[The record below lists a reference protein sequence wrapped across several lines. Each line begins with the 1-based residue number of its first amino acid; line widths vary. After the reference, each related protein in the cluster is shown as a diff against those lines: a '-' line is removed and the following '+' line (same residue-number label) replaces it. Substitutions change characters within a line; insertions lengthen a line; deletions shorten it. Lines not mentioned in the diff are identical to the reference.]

1 MAKPI
6 PPEWGLDW
14 DQMKQIYDVETELAS
29 QLKHADP
36 SKRKKMYSP
45 VYEEYF
51 RKLPFHPQITIKKN
65 PELQR
70 NRVSF
75 QLRQILPFSNSKKT
89 LMEIGAGD
97 GSLSVAASNY
107 FDTVYALEVAAEMI
121 GNVDF
126 PKNVKSILFDGFDIP
141 LGNETIDVAYSN
153 QLMEHLH
160 PDDAEDQL
168 KSIYRVLKKKGVYI
182 CITPNRISGP
192 SDISWW
198 FTDIPVGFHLKEYSA
213 VDLKKIFKLAG
224 FSKVIGYTI
233 IKGKRIDIPFP
244 AIRVIETIAEWLPAH
259 LRNSFVRL
267 TPVSIVFNSII
278 VAIK

>member
-1 MAKPI
+1 MTKTI

-14 DQMKQIYDVETELAS
+14 DQLRQIFEVETKLAS
-29 QLKHADP
+29 QLKQADP
-36 SKRKKMYSP
+36 SERKKMYSP

-75 QLRQILPFSNSKKT
+75 QLRQILPFSNSKNI

-97 GSLSVAASNY
+97 CSLSIAASNY
-107 FDTVYALEVAAEMI
+107 FKTVYALEVSSEMV

-141 LGNETIDVAYSN
+141 LDSESIDVAYSN

-198 FTDIPVGFHLKEYSA
+198 FTDSLVGFHLKEYSA
-213 VDLKKIFKLAG
+213 VDLKKIFKHAG
-224 FSKVIGYTI
+224 FSKVIGYSI
-233 IKGKRIDIPFP
+233 IKGKKIDIPFP
-244 AIRVIETIAEWLPAH
+244 AIRFIEAIAELLPTN

-267 TPVSIVFNSII
+267 GPVSIVFNSII

>member
-1 MAKPI
+1 MIKTI

-14 DQMKQIYDVETELAS
+14 DQLRQIYEVETELAS
-29 QLKHADP
+29 QLKQANP
-36 SKRKKMYSP
+36 SERKKMYSP

-65 PELQR
+65 PKLQR

-75 QLRQILPFSNSKKT
+75 QLRQILPFSNSSKT

-97 GSLSVAASNY
+97 CSLSIAASNY
-107 FDTVYALEVAAEMI
+107 FNTVYALEVSAEMI

-126 PKNVKSILFDGFDIP
+126 PQNVKSILFDGFDIP
-141 LGNETIDVAYSN
+141 LASESIDVAYSN

-198 FTDIPVGFHLKEYSA
+198 FTDKPVGFHLKEYSA
-213 VDLKKIFKLAG
+213 VDLKKVFKLAG
-224 FSKVIGYTI
+224 FPKVIGYSI
-233 IKGKRIDIPFP
+233 IKGKKIDIPFP
-244 AIRVIETIAEWLPAH
+244 AIRFIEAIAEWLPVN
-259 LRNSFVRL
+259 LRNSFL
-267 TPVSIVFNSII
+267 TLGPVSIVYNSVI

>member
-1 MAKPI
+1 MTKTI

-14 DQMKQIYDVETELAS
+14 DQLRQIYDVETELAS

-36 SKRKKMYSP
+36 SERKKMYSP

-51 RKLPFHPQITIKKN
+51 KKLPFHPQITIKKN
-65 PELQR
+65 PELQKS
-70 NRVSF
+70 RVSF
-75 QLRQILPFSNSKKT
+75 QLRQILPFSDRRKMF
-89 LMEIGAGD
+89 MEIGAGD
-97 GSLSVAASNY
+97 CSLSIAISKY
-107 FDTVYALEVAAEMI
+107 FDTVYALEVAPEMI
-121 GNVDF
+121 ENVNF
-126 PKNVKSILFDGFDIP
+126 PRNVKSILFDGFDIP
-141 LGNETIDVAYSN
+141 LGSESIDVAYSN

-182 CITPNRISGP
+182 CITPNRIAGP

-198 FTDIPVGFHLKEYSA
+198 FTDTPVGFHLKEYSA

-233 IKGKRIDIPFP
+233 IKEKKIDIPFP
-244 AIRVIETIAEWLPAH
+244 AIRFIEAIAEWLPVN
-259 LRNSFVRL
+259 LRYNFVKL
-267 TPVSIVFNSII
+267 GPVSLVFNSII